1 MLIENVERI
10 DLRSDRSIDFDQ
22 EKVDDSR
29 LQNQG
34 NSNQENTVDA
44 DSDILNMRIDHY
56 EDLKEKC
63 GIPLSPKSKLDVKN
77 QLITKG
83 NNLLVYS
90 EVRSIDVLAY
100 LNDQS
105 CCEEGSQIDTSNQA
119 NFSQENSFLEF
130 NSNSTKM
137 HSFGCQ
143 SLATS

>member
-1 MLIENVERI
+1 MSKKRLENLILIENVERI
-10 DLRSDRSIDFDQ
+10 DLRSDRSIDFEQ
-22 EKVDDSR
+22 EK
-29 LQNQG
+29 
-34 NSNQENTVDA
+34 VDA

-63 GIPLSPKSKLDVKN
+63 GIPLSPKSNLDVKN

-83 NNLLVYS
+83 NNLLVNS

-105 CCEEGSQIDTSNQA
+105 YCEEGSQIDTSNQA
-119 NFSQENSFLEF
+119 NFSQENSFFEF
-130 NSNSTKM
+130 NSSSTKM